1 MADAV
6 VHQYQ
11 LLHADPGLRITFQ
24 PGKGR
29 ALVVNFMTFGPHQ
42 RGWDIPDYGVPDQL
56 SEAGQHNVLHIK
68 DMTGG
73 YYTHPGQIRTIV
85 DTLSALQKDHRF
97 EKLVSFGNSM
107 GGYGAI
113 LFNRWVPFDATIAG
127 TPVVDLGPLTRRID
141 PRGDR
146 ILWNVHDQ
154 AEGTSILGTAA
165 ACKRLYMFYPLS
177 TPDLAHAAL
186 FPQSDTVHH
195 FAFPAGPH
203 AIFVPMLK
211 KFGVGALIRR
221 VLADDP
227 AAVARLV
234 AQYGGFDRSQGAD
247 EDVIADLAE
256 APELPQLSINETPAE
271 MAEIRERTGSAA

>member
-24 PGKGR
+24 PGQDR
-29 ALVVNFMTFGPHQ
+29 ALVVNFVTFGTHQ
-42 RGWDIPDYGVPDQL
+42 RGWEIPDVGMPDQL

-68 DMTGG
+68 DMTGS
-73 YYTHPGQIRTIV
+73 YYTHPGQIQTIV
-85 DTLSALQKDHRF
+85 ETLSALQKEHRF

-127 TPVVDLGPLTRRID
+127 TPPIDLGLLARRID
-141 PRGDR
+141 PRCDR
-146 ILWNVHDQ
+146 IMWNVHPQ
-154 AEGTSILGTAA
+154 AEGTSILGTASS
-165 ACKRLYMFYPLS
+165 CKRLFLFYPLN
-177 TPDLAHAAL
+177 TPDAAHAAM
-186 FPQSDTVHH
+186 FPVNETTHN
-195 FAFPAGPH
+195 FAFPTGGH
-203 AIFVPMLK
+203 AIFGPMLK
-211 KFGVGALIRR
+211 DFGVGALVRR

-234 AQYGGFDRSQGAD
+234 AQYGGFDRSKGPDATLIERLTAAPALDQVAPT
-247 EDVIADLAE
+247 ESAEEIAFKRA
-256 APELPQLSINETPAE
+256 Q
-271 MAEIRERTGSAA
+271 TGSTV